1 MSAPSRRAILAVL
14 GLSVM
19 CAAQT
24 SDAARETFTVTGNVN
39 NPGTYEIHTGV
50 RIAEAIAMAGGF
62 TESAQTRKVH
72 VLRRNLRFT
81 FNYEAFERGRYLD
94 SNISLVG
101 GDTVEVP

>member
-1 MSAPSRRAILAVL
+1 
-14 GLSVM
+14 M

-24 SDAARETFTVTGNVN
+24 SDAARETLTVTGNVN
-39 NPGTYEIHTGV
+39 NPGTYEIHTEV

-72 VLRRNLRFT
+72 VLRRKLRETFRYT
-81 FNYEAFERGRYLD
+81 FNYEAFKRGRYLE
-94 SNISLVG
+94 SNILLVG